1 MMNILCPTDF
11 SEHSLYALHYAI
23 DKANKLDAKIHLLT
37 AYSVPRSTGALRSI
51 DKVIQ
56 DSVLEELRNL
66 VKNIGPKITTGF
78 EPAIHIMEGNSG
90 RVICQFADEHDM
102 DLIIMGTQGKG
113 NISNILLGSVAK
125 KVVEQSRIPVIAIP
139 SQINKD
145 SNPSKVLLALDEK
158 EIIHKENI
166 AFLKDY
172 AKKDAVVVDVYHMN
186 QIPGKSDLNARV
198 LESINEITGQVY
210 EEFGTEPIQG
220 IAAFTGRHKTGM
232 LIMVRRPHSFWSR
245 LFSDSNTVAELAS
258 TKTPLMVLP
267 D

>member
-23 DKANKLDAKIHLLT
+23 EKANRLDARIHLLT

-56 DSVLEELRNL
+56 DSVLEELKNL
-66 VKNIGPKITTGF
+66 AKNISPKITTGF
-78 EPAIHIMEGNSG
+78 EPSIHIMEGNSG
-90 RVICQFADEHDM
+90 RVICQFADEHNM

-113 NISNILLGSVAK
+113 NLSNILLGSVAK
-125 KVVEQSRIPVIAIP
+125 KVVEQCRIPVIAIP

-158 EIIHKENI
+158 EIIHKESI
-166 AFLKDY
+166 AFLKEY
-172 AKKDAVVVDVYHMN
+172 AKKDAVVVDVYHLN
-186 QIPGKSDLNARV
+186 QIHGVSDLNVGV
-198 LESINEITGQVY
+198 LETLKEITGQVF
-210 EEFGTEPIQG
+210 EEFGTEPVRS
-220 IAAFTGRHKTGM
+220 IAAFTTKHKTGM
-232 LIMVRRPHSFWSR
+232 LIMVRRPHSFLSR
-245 LFSDSNTVAELAS
+245 LFSDSNTVEELAS